1 MSPNISIDKAIS
13 EKSHRLIVI
22 PIKSDWSDVGEWKSI
37 YNHLAHD
44 KSGIS
49 KLNKESNF
57 LQVNSKNCLV
67 STSKNKL
74 ISLVD
79 VNNLAVIDTPDGLLI
94 CNIAYDGSSKVKEI
108 VHQIVKNKK
117 YQKYFLKKNE
127 K

>member
-1 MSPNISIDKAIS
+1 MAPDIGVERAVF
-13 EKSHRLIVI
+13 EKSNNLMII

-37 YNHLAHD
+37 YQQLTHD

-49 KLNKESNF
+49 KLNTDTDF

-74 ISLVD
+74 IGLVD

-94 CNIAYDGSSKVKEI
+94 CNIAADAVLVSVKLS
-108 VHQIVKNKK
+108 VKLLKTKNIH
-117 YQKYFLKKNE
+117 KYFLKKP
-127 K
+127 